1 MTEKQKLRIREII
14 LTLAGVWLF
23 ALGSFAE
30 YALAQP
36 QLDARRAEVRESRLS
51 SLEERTNTLTLELEK
66 RTIPIVEQMKSLR
79 EDVQGMK
86 ESQTWTNRALMGA
99 VGGFLLTKLL
109 SMMFAYKQST
119 EKSQ

>member
-1 MTEKQKLRIREII
+1 MRIREII

-23 ALGSFAE
+23 VVGSMGE

-36 QLDARRAEVRESRLS
+36 QADGRRGEARESRLS
-51 SLEERTNTLTLELEK
+51 TLEEKTSNLTLELEK

-86 ESQTWTNRALMGA
+86 DSQTWTNRALMGA

-109 SMMFAYKQST
+109 SMMFAYKQSA

>member
-1 MTEKQKLRIREII
+1 MKIREVI

-23 ALGSFAE
+23 AMGSLAE
-30 YALAQP
+30 YAIAQP
-36 QLDARRAEVRESRLS
+36 QGDRGAERRESRIS
-51 SLEERTNTLTLELEK
+51 TLEEKTSTLTLELEK

-86 ESQTWTNRALMGA
+86 DSQTWTNRALMGA

-109 SMMFAYKQST
+109 SMMFAYKQSA